1 MDCEL
6 YCIVFLILWLLYQ
19 LFFYKK
25 HRSFYNE
32 CFTDT
37 TTSSPATVT
46 VIPVT
51 TVPTPQGPVYVCKDA
66 SDYLAGDTYYSCG
79 NPKQTFD
86 PKQMLCVVGKDS
98 YGPLKKPAFI
108 SPQSTNATT
117 TLPNAPVNNAKYKC
131 NSQNDALVGKQ
142 CYSCSKVSTFNP
154 TTMQCAQIVD
164 AYSPLETYVLA
175 NGTATCNDGYI
186 KSANNCVRC
195 KSGDIYNGRACQTM
209 INSAPIT
216 VYNATDISATPAT
229 TNAHRFNG
237 GHGN

>member
-66 SDYLAGDTYYSCG
+66 SDYLAGDTCYSCG
-79 NPKQTFD
+79 TPKQTFD
-86 PKQMLCVVGKDS
+86 
-98 YGPLKKPAFI
+98 
-108 SPQSTNATT
+108 
-117 TLPNAPVNNAKYKC
+117 
-131 NSQNDALVGKQ
+131 
-142 CYSCSKVSTFNP
+142 
-154 TTMQCAQIVD
+154 
-164 AYSPLETYVLA
+164 
-175 NGTATCNDGYI
+175 
-186 KSANNCVRC
+186 
-195 KSGDIYNGRACQTM
+195 
-209 INSAPIT
+209 
-216 VYNATDISATPAT
+216 
-229 TNAHRFNG
+229 
-237 GHGN
+237 